1 MKIPHFTRTLLAAA
15 TLIAVSLSASADALY
30 GRVVAV
36 ADGDT
41 VTVLG
46 SDQRQHKIRLMG
58 IDAPE
63 KKQPY
68 GSRSKQSISDLVFNR
83 QVQVEYDK
91 KDKYGR
97 TVGKIIVNG
106 IDANLE
112 QVTTGMAWHYKQYQ
126 REQSASD
133 RAAYADAE
141 NEARAVRRGL
151 WQEAEPTPPWD
162 WRRQQKTRKK

>member
-15 TLIAVSLSASADALY
+15 TLIAVSLSASADTLY

-41 VTVLG
+41 VTVL
-46 SDQRQHKIRLMG
+46 DNDHRQHKIRLMG

-91 KDKYGR
+91 TDKYGR

-112 QVTTGMAWHYKQYQ
+112 QVKTGMAWHYKQYQ

-151 WQEAEPTPPWD
+151 WQEDEPTPPWG
-162 WRRQQKTRKK
+162 WRRQQKVRRK